1 MISKHKQF
9 IVLPQIVPLNFG
21 DEQIYLEESATA
33 TCGITKGDLPL
44 VIWWTF
50 SNHKD
55 EQMNLTS
62 SDGVIITR
70 NSQKLSVLNI
80 DTVKARHRGNYTC
93 FAKNKGGVSQ
103 NSAYLSING
112 ESLKIV
118 LCFQ

>member
-1 MISKHKQF
+1 M
-9 IVLPQIVPLNFG
+9 PLNFG